1 MTPPHS
7 LMSNDPVPRDF
18 RSIEGG
24 DAIGNLLDHRLAATG
39 FVDSPLFP
47 GLVLLRAEAFVRIW
61 NQDRSS
67 SPTCCR
73 TWHLGER
80 RRREVDLADGDP
92 IVIAVDSGFEVA
104 VRLKYLVFHT
114 PLSTRKSGLVI
125 MFTPTWP
132 VFTSARK
139 VADWL
144 EVYANYLELNV
155 WTLSVITET
164 EGNDDLKT
172 WTVEINRGGKDT
184 RTFKVK
190 HLVFA
195 TGFGGRPKFRQALIT
210 LIEALLPIALT
221 SPSPVHSTT
230 TIAPSQV
237 AAQRPQPLLSPCQSP
252 PPSSWIGVLY
262 TLGDEQ
268 LVTVTRL
275 EWVARLPF
283 KLQVQSSPPRLYLNQ
298 VAVSDTS
305 GNPLMTPSSNT
316 FSFRWTYVLIRPRK
330 SPR

>member
-7 LMSNDPVPRDF
+7 LTSNDPVPRDF

-39 FVDSPLFP
+39 FVDLRLFHGPFLAPRLFRLFP

-114 PLSTRKSGLVI
+114 PLSTRKSGLV
-125 MFTPTWP
+125 
-132 VFTSARK
+132 
-139 VADWL
+139 ADWL

-172 WTVEINRGGKDT
+172 WT
-184 RTFKVK
+184 VK

-262 TLGDEQ
+262 TSGNEQ

-298 VAVSDTS
+298 VTVSDTS